1 MIIQVCPGF
10 LTKCK
15 SLSVSK
21 YLFKE
26 VKLKTCFFSLSLGRT
41 GKNIGQEQDTCTSH
55 YKVFSRSRVEHVVN
69 KGFSYISPDMLKEK
83 LLSSSAEAKG
93 ISLSLSPFVQI
104 SYFCGCYRKLLLEL
118 ISSKFSSPSPNK
130 SLIPSIPSC
139 LF

>member
-26 VKLKTCFFSLSLGRT
+26 VKLKIKTFFFSLSLGRT

-83 LLSSSAEAKG
+83 LLSSSAEAKE
-93 ISLSLSPFVQI
+93 SLSLSLLLSRSHISVVATESYYWNSYLVSFPLHHQI
-104 SYFCGCYRKLLLEL
+104 S
-118 ISSKFSSPSPNK
+118 P
-130 SLIPSIPSC
+130 
-139 LF
+139 

>member
-15 SLSVSK
+15 SVSVSK

-26 VKLKTCFFSLSLGRT
+26 VKLKIKTFFFSLSLGRT

-83 LLSSSAEAKG
+83 LLSSSAEAKE
-93 ISLSLSPFVQI
+93 SLSLSLLLSRSHISVVATESYYWNSYLVSFPLHHQI
-104 SYFCGCYRKLLLEL
+104 S
-118 ISSKFSSPSPNK
+118 P
-130 SLIPSIPSC
+130 
-139 LF
+139 